1 MKTRRRLWK
10 HQGSAIA
17 AEGTAESNLSFLI
30 ALQTSRV
37 HPWFNIRMLGMNQI
51 FKVLVKSVGQYEEEF

>member
-1 MKTRRRLWK
+1 M
-10 HQGSAIA
+10 A